1 MVKERLGTMKRKKK
15 ERRGIQSVEIGTRV
29 IEALRASATPLH
41 LKDLAKAAGMP
52 TSKCHR
58 YVVSFVRTG
67 FLVQDV
73 TSGRYDLGPQLL
85 QAGLAAL
92 ARTDAVAVGTAALE
106 RLVEATGNTGLLS
119 VWADFG
125 ATIVRW
131 MPGAAAVHTSLS
143 TGSTLPLLTSAT
155 GRVFLAFL
163 PSRQT
168 RQLLTQEALSDNIE
182 PAPLIA
188 AVRAAGI
195 ARVSGDHIPGLSAVA
210 APVLDAHG
218 EAMAVLTLV
227 GARQGIQPRAVE
239 QLRHEAAAASGRL
252 GWAKSVGNIG

>member
-1 MVKERLGTMKRKKK
+1 MTRKKSD
-15 ERRGIQSVEIGTRV
+15 RRGIQSVEIGMRV
-29 IEALRASATPLH
+29 IEALRAAAAPLH
-41 LKDLAKAAGMP
+41 LKDLAKASGLP
-52 TSKCHR
+52 TSNCHR

-67 FLVQDV
+67 FLVQDL
-73 TSGRYDLGPQLL
+73 TSGRYDLGPRLL

-92 ARTDAVAVGTAALE
+92 ARIDAVAVGTAALE
-106 RLVEATGNTGLLS
+106 RIVDKTGHTGLLS

-125 ATIVRW
+125 PTIVRW
-131 MPGAAAVHTSLS
+131 MPGVAAVRTSLS

-168 RQLLTQEALSDNIE
+168 SQLLAQEALSDNIE

-188 AVRAAGI
+188 SVRSAGI

-210 APVLDAHG
+210 APVLDAQG

-227 GARQGIQPRAVE
+227 AARRGIQAPAVE
-239 QLRHEAAAASGRL
+239 QLRQEAMIASNRL
-252 GWAKSVGNIG
+252 GWTKTARNIS

>member
-1 MVKERLGTMKRKKK
+1 MKRKKSD
-15 ERRGIQSVEIGTRV
+15 RRGIQSVEIGTRV
-29 IEALRASATPLH
+29 IEALRAAAAPLH
-41 LKDLAKAAGMP
+41 LKELAKAAGLP
-52 TSKCHR
+52 TSNCHR

-67 FLVQDV
+67 FLVQDSG
-73 TSGRYDLGPQLL
+73 SGRYDLGPRLL
-85 QAGLAAL
+85 QAGLAVL
-92 ARTDAVAVGTAALE
+92 ARTDAIAIGTAALE
-106 RLVEATGNTGLLS
+106 RLVDLTGNTGLLS
-119 VWADFG
+119 VWADSG
-125 ATIVRW
+125 PTIVRW
-131 MPGAAAVHTSLS
+131 MPGLAAVRTSLS

-163 PSRQT
+163 PPRQT
-168 RQLLTQEALSDNIE
+168 SQLLAQETLSDNIE

-227 GARQGIQPRAVE
+227 GARRGIHPQAAE
-239 QLRHEAAAASGRL
+239 QLRNESAVASNQL
-252 GWAKSVGNIG
+252 GWAKSVKEIS

>member
-1 MVKERLGTMKRKKK
+1 MVNSQTMKRKKP
-15 ERRGIQSVEIGTRV
+15 ERRGIQSVEIGMRV
-29 IEALRASATPLH
+29 IEALRAAATPLY
-41 LKDLAKAAGMP
+41 LKDLAKAAGLP
-52 TSKCHR
+52 TSNCHR

-67 FLVQDV
+67 FLVQDGV
-73 TSGRYDLGPQLL
+73 SGRYDLGPRLL

-92 ARTDAVAVGTAALE
+92 ARTDAIGVGTAALE

-125 ATIVRW
+125 PTIIRW
-131 MPGAAAVHTSLS
+131 MPGLAAVRTSLS

-168 RQLLTQEALSDNIE
+168 SELLAEETRSDNIE

-188 AVRAAGI
+188 SVRASGI

-218 EAMAVLTLV
+218 EAVAVMTLV
-227 GARQGIQPRAVE
+227 GARRGIQPPAVE
-239 QLRHEAAAASGRL
+239 RLREESAAASARL
-252 GWAKSVGNIG
+252 GWTKSTTRTG

>member
-1 MVKERLGTMKRKKK
+1 MTRKKSD
-15 ERRGIQSVEIGTRV
+15 RRGIQSVEIGMRV
-29 IEALRASATPLH
+29 IEALRAAAAPLH
-41 LKDLAKAAGMP
+41 LKDLAKASGLP
-52 TSKCHR
+52 TSNCHR

-67 FLVQDV
+67 FLVQDLS
-73 TSGRYDLGPQLL
+73 SGRYDLGPRLL

-92 ARTDAVAVGTAALE
+92 ARIDAIAVGTAALE
-106 RLVEATGNTGLLS
+106 RLVDKTGNTGLLS

-125 ATIVRW
+125 PTIVRW
-131 MPGAAAVHTSLS
+131 MPGLAAVRTSLS

-163 PSRQT
+163 PPRQT
-168 RQLLTQEALSDNIE
+168 SPLLAKEALSDNIE

-188 AVRAAGI
+188 GVRAAGI

-227 GARQGIQPRAVE
+227 GARRGIQSLAVE
-239 QLRHEAAAASGRL
+239 QLRQESAVASSRL
-252 GWAKSVGNIG
+252 GWTKAA

>member
-1 MVKERLGTMKRKKK
+1 MKRKKSD
-15 ERRGIQSVEIGTRV
+15 RRGIQSVEIGTRV
-29 IEALRASATPLH
+29 IEALRAAAAPLH
-41 LKDLAKAAGMP
+41 LKELAKAAGLP
-52 TSKCHR
+52 TSNCHR

-67 FLVQDV
+67 FLVQDSG
-73 TSGRYDLGPQLL
+73 SGRYDLGPRLL
-85 QAGLAAL
+85 QAGLAVL
-92 ARTDAVAVGTAALE
+92 ARTDAIAIGTAALE
-106 RLVEATGNTGLLS
+106 RLVDLTGNTGLLS
-119 VWADFG
+119 VWADSG
-125 ATIVRW
+125 PTIVRW
-131 MPGAAAVHTSLS
+131 MPGLAAVRTSLS

-163 PSRQT
+163 PPRQT
-168 RQLLTQEALSDNIE
+168 SQLLAQEALSDNIE

-227 GARQGIQPRAVE
+227 GARRGIQPQAAE
-239 QLRHEAAAASGRL
+239 QLRNESAVASNQL
-252 GWAKSVGNIG
+252 GWAKSVKEIS